1 MGELVE
7 SVTPQTAP
15 LSRTLPF
22 REDCWSEEATSTLVD
37 AWGRRYLDLNR
48 GNLRQKDWQEVAD
61 AVNARH
67 GHTKKTRRTD
77 VQCKN
82 RIDTLKKKYKVEKAR
97 VSDSD
102 GAVPSPWPFFDRLDV
117 LIGPAAAGKKVS
129 PSPPLA
135 LPLPYRKPAPVAVV
149 LPQKRPALGSA
160 RAIERFGDIYQR
172 VEGEK
177 QRQMIELEKQ
187 RMQFAKDLEVQRMQL
202 FMDTQ
207 VQLEKIKQAKRSSS
221 NVLDVVE
228 VVYIDISYCGTEV
241 SSMPFL
247 LEVMLNPIPKS
258 SLSLHHRLCISRGVW
273 LEGGIRYIYN
283 TVNGVLD
290 MCPNVGY
297 IIISRGRTF
306 DEILTSDVEQW
317 LLVVGWICC
326 LTCLLNDMYVALDC
340 LAKYTKFRLVLL
352 LEDVEKVNGIGKLSV
367 YKAVEEPDSH
377 QQQLGVKI
385 CHGKTNPGAKDN
397 GEFDWVRSTCEGYEM
412 VERSREIGDP
422 FVRVEIDG
430 LPITH
435 RPGNVAADEISVVDE
450 ALPSLRGRSARP
462 DMKNARAGAIFWG
475 RGQSQGRGWGQDQG
489 RGRDQGRVTGR
500 GADVELQNEVRND
513 PLGVQSGA
521 RGEDQEVNGRAANA
535 SQVGVANAHPEI
547 LVGLNFM
554 KEMLSAMQRIAQNQV
569 LAVDTKAS
577 ITMREFQRHGPPIYN
592 GDPDPIAA
600 NEWLELVTRFLDT
613 LHVKDDDLRVD
624 LAAFQLRENAHQ
636 W

>member
-7 SVTPQTAP
+7 SVTPLTAP

-37 AWGRRYLDLNR
+37 SWGRRYLDLNR

-149 LPQKRPALGSA
+149 LPQKRPAPGSGPVPVVSDSYFRRNYSAVAAAAAAEEEEEGSEDLETSEESGGGGWRKLGDGGEAEGMRQLA
-160 RAIERFGDIYQR
+160 RAIERFGEIYQR

-221 NVLDVVE
+221 NGRYK
-228 VVYIDISYCGTEV
+228 VYD
-241 SSMPFL
+241 
-247 LEVMLNPIPKS
+247 
-258 SLSLHHRLCISRGVW
+258 
-273 LEGGIRYIYN
+273 YIYN

-290 MCPNVGY
+290 MCPDVGY
-297 IIISRGRTF
+297 IIISYVMALVVVYFHMHMRSRGRTF

-326 LTCLLNDMYVALDC
+326 FTCLLNDIHLQ
-340 LAKYTKFRLVLL
+340 LAT
-352 LEDVEKVNGIGKLSV
+352 GK
-367 YKAVEEPDSH
+367 D
-377 QQQLGVKI
+377 
-385 CHGKTNPGAKDN
+385 
-397 GEFDWVRSTCEGYEM
+397 F
-412 VERSREIGDP
+412 
-422 FVRVEIDG
+422 
-430 LPITH
+430 
-435 RPGNVAADEISVVDE
+435 
-450 ALPSLRGRSARP
+450 RGRR
-462 DMKNARAGAIFWG
+462 
-475 RGQSQGRGWGQDQG
+475 
-489 RGRDQGRVTGR
+489 
-500 GADVELQNEVRND
+500 
-513 PLGVQSGA
+513 
-521 RGEDQEVNGRAANA
+521 
-535 SQVGVANAHPEI
+535 
-547 LVGLNFM
+547 
-554 KEMLSAMQRIAQNQV
+554 
-569 LAVDTKAS
+569 
-577 ITMREFQRHGPPIYN
+577 
-592 GDPDPIAA
+592 
-600 NEWLELVTRFLDT
+600 
-613 LHVKDDDLRVD
+613 
-624 LAAFQLRENAHQ
+624 
-636 W
+636 